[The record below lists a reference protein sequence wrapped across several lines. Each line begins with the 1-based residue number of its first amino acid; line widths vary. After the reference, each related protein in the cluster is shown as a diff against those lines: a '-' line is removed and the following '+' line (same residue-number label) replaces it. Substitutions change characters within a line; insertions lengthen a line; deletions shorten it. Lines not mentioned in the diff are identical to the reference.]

1 MKSEFNILDD
11 QSKYPDISKMHSK
24 TVKMENL
31 EYENVKPAR
40 LLSSISCLVY
50 NQLQPLSSVPS
61 FFCERSILSLQ
72 QQPLIPTSNVC
83 PLPNPRTFSEISH
96 YLSLV
101 FRSSQ
106 QLYAPLFFSVAHFSF
121 FLLFLLRLFSL
132 SLTLSPKSP
141 CYYSQS
147 SIFSPETSS
156 KSHLTSLSVFP
167 LVFFPSPVFL
177 TFLISDFPFF

>member
-31 EYENVKPAR
+31 EYENAKPAR

-106 QLYAPLFFSVAHFSF
+106 QLYAPLFFSVAHFSSF
-121 FLLFLLRLFSL
+121 FFSSSL
-132 SLTLSPKSP
+132 STLSLSSSLCSPPKHP
-141 CYYSQS
+141 
-147 SIFSPETSS
+147 P
-156 KSHLTSLSVFP
+156 HLQKT
-167 LVFFPSPVFL
+167 
-177 TFLISDFPFF
+177 LISPSE

>member
-31 EYENVKPAR
+31 EYENAKPVR

-132 SLTLSPKSP
+132 SHFYGKSLRPLSKAPLLLQLSDLF
-141 CYYSQS
+141 STQS
-147 SIFSPETSS
+147 NPT
-156 KSHLTSLSVFP
+156 KAPPLS
-167 LVFFPSPVFL
+167 
-177 TFLISDFPFF
+177 